1 MAECAVCL
9 ESKSKKSLQQVG
21 DSVEHLIKK
30 HVHESYNKELAAHS
44 SHICSTCRR
53 HLFNLDKGQ
62 DVSLPW
68 INKVKGLHYEARRSG
83 PKSDIILEKSVPV
96 NPSSVLCSNC
106 YQIVGK

>member
-1 MAECAVCL
+1 MKICGHEFKNLPKLSKMTECAVCL

-62 DVSLPW
+62 
-68 INKVKGLHYEARRSG
+68 E
-83 PKSDIILEKSVPV
+83 
-96 NPSSVLCSNC
+96 
-106 YQIVGK
+106 